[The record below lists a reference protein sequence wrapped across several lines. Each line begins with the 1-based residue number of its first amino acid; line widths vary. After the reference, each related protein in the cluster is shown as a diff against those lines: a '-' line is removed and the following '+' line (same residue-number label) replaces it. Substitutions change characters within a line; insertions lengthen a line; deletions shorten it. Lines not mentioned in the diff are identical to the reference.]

1 MNLVWI
7 GIDDEVA
14 EEAMEPAGRSICQVI
29 GFRNRTMVI
38 PNGKRSDVKR
48 LGDRGVS
55 AREHLSSAID
65 NLFLVSF

>member
-1 MNLVWI
+1 MNLAWI
-7 GIDDEVA
+7 GPVDEAA
-14 EEAMEPAGRSICQVI
+14 EEAMEPSGRSNCQDI
-29 GFRNRTMVI
+29 GFRIRRMVI